1 MSVFIKSLH
10 LKNILSFKDTK
21 LDLQPLNV
29 LIGPNGSGKSNL
41 IDVIGLLQAVPDDL
55 AGFLRRN
62 GPTEDWKW
70 KGEESSASD
79 FHNSNLQVELWN
91 PEKPDIPFRYELQFE
106 PSNNGLKI
114 IGETL
119 AVSQTTADSER
130 PYFIRNPDGSG
141 HVTPSEYAIFIYEM
155 TGEGPSARLT
165 PDTIR
170 SGQSV
175 FNAVRSPLA
184 FPVLSRTA
192 ERLSSIRSFRNW
204 YVGRDSPVRRSQ
216 PTDGPVDFLEEDFS
230 NLALVVNDLRENHGL
245 GPSMDSYLERF
256 YESYQSLHT
265 PVYDSMIRLT
275 ARESNL
281 SRPVPASR
289 LSDGTIRF
297 IALLAILCH
306 PEPPPLICI
315 EEPEIAMHPD
325 SLGLIAELMRKA
337 SERTQLIVTT
347 HSPELVSM
355 FPPEPE
361 AEFVVVC
368 ERDSEAGT
376 CFHRPSYTELRE
388 WQDIYQQTGKE
399 LVVYGLSEMWM
410 SGAIGGVR

>member
-1 MSVFIKSLH
+1 MFIKSLH

-41 IDVIGLLQAVPDDL
+41 IDVIGLLQSVPNDL
-55 AGFLRRN
+55 PAFLRRN
-62 GPTEDWKW
+62 GPTSDWKW
-70 KGEESSASD
+70 KGAELSASD
-79 FHNSNLQVELWN
+79 LQNSELQVELWN
-91 PEKPDIPFRYELQFE
+91 PKQPDKRFRYELQFE
-106 PSNNGLKI
+106 PSNDGLKV

-119 AVSQTTADSER
+119 ADSQTASNSER
-130 PYFIRNPDGSG
+130 PYFTRNQNGSG
-141 HVTPSEYAIFIYEM
+141 HVTPSDYAIFLYDM
-155 TGEGPSARLT
+155 TGEGTSTRLT
-165 PDTIR
+165 PDTIA

-175 FNAVRSPLA
+175 FNAFRGPLV
-184 FPVLSRTA
+184 FPELSLLA
-192 ERLSSIRSFRNW
+192 ESLSSIKSYRSW
-204 YVGRDSPVRRSQ
+204 HVGRDSLVRRPQ
-216 PTDGPVDFLEEDFS
+216 RTDDDPNFLEEDFS
-230 NLALVVNDLRENHGL
+230 NLALVVNDLLSRRLE
-245 GPSMDSYLERF
+245 PSLNDYLRRF
-256 YESYQSLHT
+256 YESYESLHPRIFGNT
-265 PVYDSMIRLT
+265 IELIVNEAGLGSSL
-275 ARESNL
+275 
-281 SRPVPASR
+281 PASR

-297 IALLAILCH
+297 IALLTILCH

-325 SLGLIAELMRKA
+325 SLALIAELMRKA
-337 SERTQLIVTT
+337 SERTQIIVTT

-368 ERDSEAGT
+368 DRDSEEGT
-376 CFHRPSYTELRE
+376 RFHRPSYTELRE

-410 SGAIGGVR
+410 SGALGGVRW